1 MTKKA
6 VAGDSD
12 DLEALFDSIVSAS
25 DGGKEETAVTSSS
38 SANRELTQSSVEKS
52 SDEISPSDSVVN
64 KLGQMTRKFHDT
76 LHELGYGKDL
86 EKVASFIPDARDRL
100 SYVVTMTEKAA
111 ERVLNATEAA
121 QPIVTKIEVDS
132 QRLARE
138 WQMLFDKQLDTE
150 QFKNLVTQTH
160 AFLVE
165 IPKQT
170 KVTNAHLTEIM
181 MAQDFQDL
189 TGQVIKKIVDV
200 TQQMEKQLVELLV
213 ESSPPIANPDMH
225 AGLLNGPV
233 INASGRT
240 DVVSNQNQVD
250 DLLESMGF

>member
-6 VAGDSD
+6 VAGQDSD
-12 DLEALFDSIVSAS
+12 DLEALFDSIASAS
-25 DGGKEETAVTSSS
+25 DSREEEVVNIT
-38 SANRELTQSSVEKS
+38 
-52 SDEISPSDSVVN
+52 SPSGSKELIQSADEGTPSGTVVN

-76 LHELGYGKDL
+76 LHELGYDKDL

-100 SYVVTMTEKAA
+100 GYVVTMTQKAA

-121 QPIVTKIEVDS
+121 QPIMTKLEADS
-132 QRLARE
+132 QLLARE
-138 WQMLFDKQLDTE
+138 WQLLFDKQLDIE
-150 QFKNLVTQTH
+150 KFKSLVTQTR
-160 AFLVE
+160 AFLTEV
-165 IPKQT
+165 PKQA
-170 KVTNAHLTEIM
+170 KATNAFLTEIM

-189 TGQVIKKIVDV
+189 TGQVIKKIVEV
-200 TQQMEKQLVELLV
+200 TQNLEKQLVELLV
-213 ESSPPIANPDMH
+213 ESSPSVANPDAH

-240 DVVSNQNQVD
+240 DVVTNQDQVD

>member
-6 VAGDSD
+6 VAGQDSD
-12 DLEALFDSIVSAS
+12 DLEALFDSIASAS
-25 DGGKEETAVTSSS
+25 DSREEEAAIV
-38 SANRELTQSSVEKS
+38 VP
-52 SDEISPSDSVVN
+52 PSDNKGLNQGADAGAPSGNVIT

-76 LHELGYGKDL
+76 LHELGYDKDL
-86 EKVASFIPDARDRL
+86 EKVANFIPDARDRL
-100 SYVVTMTEKAA
+100 GYVVTMTEKAA

-121 QPIVTKIEVDS
+121 QPIMTKIETDS
-132 QRLARE
+132 QLLAQE
-138 WQMLFDKQLDTE
+138 WQRVFAKQLDIE
-150 QFKNLVTQTH
+150 QFKGLVAQTL
-160 AFLVE
+160 AFLTE
-165 IPKQT
+165 LPKQAKT
-170 KVTNAHLTEIM
+170 TNAYLTEIM

-213 ESSPPIANPDMH
+213 ESSPLIANPDMH

-240 DVVSNQNQVD
+240 DVVTNQNQVD

>member
-25 DGGKEETAVTSSS
+25 DGGEEETAVATSS
-38 SANRELTQSSVEKS
+38 SANRGLTQSG
-52 SDEISPSDSVVN
+52 DESSPSDSVVN

-121 QPIVTKIEVDS
+121 QPIVAKIEVDS
-132 QRLARE
+132 QRLARQ

-160 AFLVE
+160 AFLIE

-170 KVTNAHLTEIM
+170 KVTNAYLTEIM

-213 ESSPPIANPDMH
+213 ESSPPIANSDMH

-233 INASGRT
+233 INSSGRT
-240 DVVSNQNQVD
+240 DVVTNQNQVD

>member
-6 VAGDSD
+6 VAGQDSD
-12 DLEALFDSIVSAS
+12 DLEALFDSIASAS
-25 DGGKEETAVTSSS
+25 DSREEEAATV
-38 SANRELTQSSVEKS
+38 V
-52 SDEISPSDSVVN
+52 SPSDNKGLNQGADAGTPSGNVIN

-76 LHELGYGKDL
+76 LHELGYDKDL
-86 EKVASFIPDARDRL
+86 EKVANFIPDARDRL
-100 SYVVTMTEKAA
+100 GYVVTMTEKAA

-121 QPIVTKIEVDS
+121 QPIMTKIETDS
-132 QRLARE
+132 QMLAQE
-138 WQMLFDKQLDTE
+138 WQRVFAKQLDIE
-150 QFKNLVTQTH
+150 QFKGLVAQTLT
-160 AFLVE
+160 FLTE
-165 IPKQT
+165 LPKQAKT
-170 KVTNAHLTEIM
+170 TNTYLTEIM

-213 ESSPPIANPDMH
+213 ESSPLIANPDMH

-240 DVVSNQNQVD
+240 DVVTNQNQVD

>member
-25 DGGKEETAVTSSS
+25 DGGEGETGVTTSS
-38 SANRELTQSSVEKS
+38 SANRGLTQSGEES
-52 SDEISPSDSVVN
+52 SPSDSVVN

-121 QPIVTKIEVDS
+121 QPIVAKIEVDS

-170 KVTNAHLTEIM
+170 KVTNAYLTEIM

-213 ESSPPIANPDMH
+213 ESSPPIANPDIH

-233 INASGRT
+233 INSSGRT
-240 DVVSNQNQVD
+240 DVVTNQNQVD

>member
-6 VAGDSD
+6 VAGQDSD
-12 DLEALFDSIVSAS
+12 DLEALFDSIASAS
-25 DGGKEETAVTSSS
+25 DGREGVA
-38 SANRELTQSSVEKS
+38 AN
-52 SDEISPSDSVVN
+52 IAPPSDNKGLNQSADAGTPSDNVVN

-76 LHELGYGKDL
+76 LHELGYDKDL

-100 SYVVTMTEKAA
+100 GYVVTMTQKAA

-121 QPIVTKIEVDS
+121 QPIMTKIEANS
-132 QRLARE
+132 QLLAQE
-138 WQMLFDKQLDTE
+138 WQRVFDKQLDIE
-150 QFKNLVTQTH
+150 QFKSLVAQTLI
-160 AFLVE
+160 FLTE
-165 IPKQT
+165 LPKQA
-170 KVTNAHLTEIM
+170 KATNAYLTEIM

-213 ESSPPIANPDMH
+213 ESSPPIANQDAH

-233 INASGRT
+233 INPLGRT
-240 DVVSNQNQVD
+240 DIVSNQDQVD